1 MKIFIVV
8 MTMITGLLAT
18 ISIPEHF
25 QADFIQKVT
34 NPKKKV
40 ITYEGSMRFSDKNRL
55 KWIYTSPTKKE
66 VCTDGK
72 ELTVVDH
79 DLEQVSYY
87 LIDKGLDLLS
97 ILREAKKYKDNI
109 YLANYQNRRYT
120 IQVDNDSRIQSVA
133 YFDDLDNKVQ
143 IVFRKMKYGK
153 GSPES
158 SDMNCTAPKTYDV
171 IKG

>member
-1 MKIFIVV
+1 MKIFVV
-8 MTMITGLLAT
+8 ILTMITGLFAM
-18 ISIPEHF
+18 ISIPERF
-25 QADFIQKVT
+25 QADFVQKVT
-34 NPKKKV
+34 NPKNKV
-40 ITYEGSMRFSDKNRL
+40 ITYEGSMQFSDKTKL

-72 ELTVVDH
+72 ILTVVDH
-79 DLEQVSYY
+79 DLEQVSSY
-87 LIDKGLDLLS
+87 LINKGLDLLS
-97 ILREAKKYKDNI
+97 ILRQAKKYKNNI

-120 IQVDNDSRIQSVA
+120 IQVDKDGMIQSVA

-143 IVFRKMKYGK
+143 IVFKKMQYGK
-153 GSPES
+153 GNLKS